1 MSHLARGPRSG
12 IDSKANAA
20 GGRYETARSATGL
33 SEADR
38 MSHLARGPRSG
49 IDSKASTASHQPD
62 TAGATIRVE
71 EVAA

>member
-12 IDSKANAA
+12 IDSKASAA
-20 GGRYETARSATGL
+20 GGRHEAVRTATGL

-49 IDSKASTASHQPD
+49 IDSKANTASHRPD
-62 TAGATIRVE
+62 SAGAAILAE

>member
-1 MSHLARGPRSG
+1 MSHLARDPRSG

-20 GGRYETARSATGL
+20 GGRHKAAWIATGL

-38 MSHLARGPRSG
+38 MSHLARDPRSG
-49 IDSKASTASHQPD
+49 IDSKANAASHRPD
-62 TAGATIRVE
+62 VAGVTILAE